1 MISTNDIKRRAKD
14 RLMNCFAESA
24 FISMLNI
31 GLFFMTYLLVILSG
45 RLTGAHTADSL
56 FPIFSGCPPLF
67 LISLSVIVLTSY
79 LVSAPIYYGTK
90 WFFWQAA
97 AGNTMPASSV
107 FAGYSSFEQFKL
119 CIKLRVLS
127 DMRRLPYILIFG
139 TAAFVEGFLAQEIL
153 SVGSDT
159 VTEIFIYTGLVLVA
173 VGVIYMCFCAGLKCV
188 PVGFLLADNPDGM
201 VSEMV
206 ELSESLVKRNMM
218 DIIKLYISFAGWF
231 LSCLPAFPVIILMP
245 YFNVSLAILLRDCI
259 EKGKQTDSTEK
270 AEKKEAAHV

>member
-1 MISTNDIKRRAKD
+1 
-14 RLMNCFAESA
+14 MNCFAESA

-31 GLFFMTYLLVILSG
+31 GLFFMTYLLVILAG

-67 LISLSVIVLTSY
+67 LISLSIIVLTSY

-231 LSCLPAFPVIILMP
+231 LSCLPAFPVIMLMP

-270 AEKKEAAHV
+270 AEKRETAHV